1 MATGNDHFYIHGTL
15 IICHKAGKK
24 INKKE
29 TYPELASKHDN
40 FPSGLFFAE
49 APLNQVLPT
58 LPWQAHVASGYS
70 RVGSACQDVRLCLV
84 VGVHPVGIGNP
95 QRVVK
100 SHLIAAS
107 TLVY

>member
-1 MATGNDHFYIHGTL
+1 MHGTL
-15 IICHKAGKK
+15 IICMCHKEERGKK
-24 INKKE
+24 QKNQ
-29 TYPELASKHDN
+29 TYPKFASKHNN

-70 RVGSACQDVRLCLV
+70 WIGSACQDVGLCLV

-100 SHLIAAS
+100 AHLIATS
-107 TLVY
+107 TLVC

>member
-1 MATGNDHFYIHGTL
+1 MHGKL
-15 IICHKAGKK
+15 IICLCHKEDKKK
-24 INKKE
+24 IKKKYIQ
-29 TYPELASKHDN
+29 TYPKLASKYDN

-70 RVGSACQDVRLCLV
+70 WVGSTCQDVGLCLI
-84 VGVHPVGIGNP
+84 VGVHSVGIGNP

-100 SHLIAAS
+100 AHLIATS
-107 TLVY
+107 TLVC